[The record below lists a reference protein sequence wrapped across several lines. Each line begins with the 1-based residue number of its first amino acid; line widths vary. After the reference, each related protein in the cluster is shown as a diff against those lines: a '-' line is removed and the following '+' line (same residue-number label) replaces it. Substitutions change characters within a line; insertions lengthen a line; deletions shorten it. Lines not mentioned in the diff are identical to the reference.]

1 VTFSLS
7 MVGVNHFYFVFW
19 LSFNKVRWWI
29 DVVRSMCIVFSVQGE
44 ESDVEQRV
52 YFPLFWEF

>member
-1 VTFSLS
+1 